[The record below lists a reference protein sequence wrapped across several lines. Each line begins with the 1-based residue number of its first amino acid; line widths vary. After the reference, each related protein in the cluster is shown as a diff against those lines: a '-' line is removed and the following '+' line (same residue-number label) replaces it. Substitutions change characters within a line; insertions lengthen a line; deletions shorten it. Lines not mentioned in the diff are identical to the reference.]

1 MECPLPTKYSFPR
14 ALKEVA
20 PEMVVFQGN
29 HVLCMYKNLVIK
41 LIYMFTKLY
50 ISPFC
55 KKVYLKE
62 YVCKDI
68 PPHFLWKHSPKHYFT
83 KARFPT

>member
-1 MECPLPTKYSFPR
+1 MECPLPFLFLSKSSKGSCTRNDSISGKSC
-14 ALKEVA
+14 V
-20 PEMVVFQGN
+20 
-29 HVLCMYKNLVIK
+29 MYKKFSDKINLHAYK
-41 LIYMFTKLY
+41 ALH
-50 ISPFC
+50 FC